1 MYLKGRGGN
10 LMSQRVEDDN
20 VFYVRPVYIL
30 GGLLERNGILNCSI
44 NGQNSSFVFPPSVYT

>member
-1 MYLKGRGGN
+1 
-10 LMSQRVEDDN
+10 MSQRVEDDN